1 MANSETLFTWYRRAD
16 GQFQVYS
23 RKNGIYQ
30 NERLCTTESEAQ
42 ALVDFLFDLDI
53 NIATSKPQLAPDNSR
68 ISKP

>member
-42 ALVDFLFDLDI
+42 ALV
-53 NIATSKPQLAPDNSR
+53 
-68 ISKP
+68 